1 MNFSMIS
8 TTNRHRHR
16 LMELR
21 HTATIDSSKPIAVIE
36 KVLNER
42 RFSSRPIS
50 QDELIEFTEN
60 DCTAPK
66 VRRPPTKAKRKVTK
80 KQTTMYDYASSVSYR
95 HRQFYSSLDNTV
107 TTKTIVKGDKRPL
120 TVGPVGVTMDLALLS
135 P

>member
-1 MNFSMIS
+1 MIL
-8 TTNRHRHR
+8 TTDRHRHR
-16 LMELR
+16 FMEPR
-21 HTATIDSSKPIAVIE
+21 HTATINMSKPIAMIE
-36 KVLNER
+36 KVLNS
-42 RFSSRPIS
+42 RFSSRLIS
-50 QDELIEFTEN
+50 QDELIEFTEK

-120 TVGPVGVTMDLALLS
+120 TVGSVGVEMDLALLS